1 MANNSYMNNMEA
13 LEAACSILTDGY
25 QPVQVVESE
34 ALTPKEGEGEDAP
47 APKECEGRRLRLRG
61 QYPTGLLL
69 MCPDIA
75 QWHRLTKFVYIK

>member
-47 APKECEGRRLRLRG
+47 APKECEGRRLRLL
-61 QYPTGLLL
+61 QKL
-69 MCPDIA
+69 
-75 QWHRLTKFVYIK
+75 RLRLRVSIQRTTSLVKRCH